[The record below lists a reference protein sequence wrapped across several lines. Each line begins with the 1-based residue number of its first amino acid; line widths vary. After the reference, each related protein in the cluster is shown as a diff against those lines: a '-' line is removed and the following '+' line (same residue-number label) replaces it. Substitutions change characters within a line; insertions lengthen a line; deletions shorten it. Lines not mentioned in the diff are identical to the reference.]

1 MYNLEEFDNRIGYK
15 IPWDELEKMLD
26 ALYPDSTYGNGW
38 YEGWKCNNWVKKDEN
53 ENIEYDRSYLKLRR
67 YKNRELKTER
77 SLGYYDNL
85 LEAYIIT
92 DRRSKVTD
100 VVKEY
105 QESEE

>member
-53 ENIEYDRSYLKLRR
+53 ENIKYDRSYLKIE
-67 YKNRELKTER
+67 N
-77 SLGYYDNL
+77 
-85 LEAYIIT
+85 
-92 DRRSKVTD
+92 
-100 VVKEY
+100 
-105 QESEE
+105 